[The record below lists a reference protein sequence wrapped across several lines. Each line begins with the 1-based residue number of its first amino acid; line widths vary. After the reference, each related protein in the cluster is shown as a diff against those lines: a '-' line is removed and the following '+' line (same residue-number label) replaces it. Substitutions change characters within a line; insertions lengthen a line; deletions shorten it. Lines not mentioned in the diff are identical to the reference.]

1 MVSRDQWT
9 IHWSREVEE
18 WYSGLDIK
26 DRARTDRVLEL
37 LADEG
42 PMLGMP
48 HSRRLG
54 EGLRELRFTCEGVAR
69 RITYTLEPERRVITL
84 TTFRKQRQNETREI
98 TRSRN
103 VLKKHR
109 GRQEGTSP

>member
-26 DRARTDRVLEL
+26 GRARADRVLEL

-54 EGLRELRFTCEGVAR
+54 EGLRNSGSLA
-69 RITYTLEPERRVITL
+69 
-84 TTFRKQRQNETREI
+84 
-98 TRSRN
+98 
-103 VLKKHR
+103 R
-109 GRQEGTSP
+109 GRRGGSLTPSSPSAK

>member
-1 MVSRDQWT
+1 MVSRDQWS

-26 DRARTDRVLEL
+26 GRARADRVLEL

-42 PMLGMP
+42 PMVGMP

-54 EGLRELRFTCEGVAR
+54 EGLRELRFTCEGAAR
-69 RITYTLEPERRVITL
+69 RITDTLEPERQVITL
-84 TTFRKQRQNETREI
+84 NETREI
-98 TRSRN
+98 TRARN
-103 VLKKHR
+103 AMKKHR